1 MKKLFL
7 ILIIPFLSFGKFQN
21 SDLKITVEKFY
32 YENPFSGAFIL
43 EDSNASYLISV
54 SVQSSSSNISTMN
67 RIAQVKARRDAMIL
81 VNGAEITSEQILK
94 TEEKIVNNKVTYY
107 ETYFDEITES
117 GSGFVQG
124 MKFLT
129 SFYSNDKSQ
138 YIYIIFKKL

>member
-54 SVQSSSSNISTMN
+54 SVQSSSKNT
-67 RIAQVKARRDAMIL
+67 K
-81 VNGAEITSEQILK
+81 TSILK
-94 TEEKIVNNKVTYY
+94 I
-107 ETYFDEITES
+107 
-117 GSGFVQG
+117 GC
-124 MKFLT
+124 
-129 SFYSNDKSQ
+129 
-138 YIYIIFKKL
+138 IYD